1 MMNKLRILRRA
12 ATLLTAAVALGACGD
27 RSDSAPAPSQVAAK
41 VNKTE
46 ITVHQINGA
55 LARVGAAAVSQEQ
68 AKAASVQVLE
78 QLIDQELLVQQ
89 AREKKIDRKAEVVL
103 ALESARR
110 QVLAQAFMEEVTGN
124 SARPAADAV
133 KGFYA
138 EHPDLFA
145 QRRIYRLRELSIAA
159 RDEDAKR
166 VHALGE
172 KVRTLTELA
181 AGLKAQS
188 IAFTEAVT
196 TKPAEQ
202 ITLQYLPKLSRLK
215 DNEFVL
221 IPAGNGLLAV
231 QVLESQL
238 STVSEK
244 EATPFIDQYLMN
256 QEKVRTAQAEIK
268 RLRVQA
274 RIEYVGEFQATAAQ
288 AMAQQ
293 ADATT
298 PGMDRGVRSLK

>member
-1 MMNKLRILRRA
+1 MMNKLTVLRRA
-12 ATLLTAAVALGACGD
+12 ATLLTTALALGACGD
-27 RSDSAPAPSQVAAK
+27 RSESAQAPSQVAAK
-41 VNKTE
+41 VNKAE
-46 ITVHQINGA
+46 ITVHQINGT

-68 AKAASVQVLE
+68 AKVASGQVLE

-89 AREKKIDRKAEVVL
+89 ARERKIDRKAEVVL

-124 SARPAADAV
+124 STRPAADAV

-138 EHPDLFA
+138 EHPDLFS
-145 QRRIYRLRELSIAA
+145 QRRIYRLRELTIPA

-166 VHALGE
+166 VQALGE
-172 KVRTLTELA
+172 KARTLAELA
-181 AGLKAQS
+181 SALKAQS
-188 IAFTEAVT
+188 IPFTEAVT

-215 DNEFVL
+215 DNEFVV
-221 IPAGNGLLAV
+221 IPAGSGLLAV

-244 EATPFIDQYLMN
+244 EATPFIEQFLMN
-256 QEKVRTAQAEIK
+256 QEKARTAQAEIK
-268 RLRVQA
+268 RLRAQA
-274 RIEYVGEFQATAAQ
+274 KIEYVGEFQTTAAQ
-288 AMAQQ
+288 AVAQQ

-298 PGMDRGVRSLK
+298 PGMERGIRSLK